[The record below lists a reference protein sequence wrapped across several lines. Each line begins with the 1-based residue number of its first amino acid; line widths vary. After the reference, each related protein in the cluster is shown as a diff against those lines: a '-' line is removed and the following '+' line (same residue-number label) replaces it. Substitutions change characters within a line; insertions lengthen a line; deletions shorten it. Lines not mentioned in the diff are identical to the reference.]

1 MAVNKALL
9 ISTSVVVLFIVA
21 TFNREFDLQV
31 HTQNKITTVAVQLK
45 RLNNL
50 LTRQRVELVAVK
62 MRSRQEASTTV
73 KFLQV
78 LSLFNGKEGCLMQLK
93 ELQTSLNNSTV
104 LECAEIPN

>member
-1 MAVNKALL
+1 MFVNKALL

-21 TFNREFDLQV
+21 TFNREFDQQA
-31 HTQNKITTVAVQLK
+31 HTQNKITAVAAQLK

-62 MRSRQEASTTV
+62 ISSHQEASKTL

-78 LSLFNGKEGCLMQLK
+78 LSLFNEKEECLMQLK
-93 ELQTSLNNSTV
+93 ELQASLNNSTA
-104 LECAEIPN
+104 LECAKLPY